1 VAEIHPITQPAKSKR
16 KTCNFAV
23 EAPAAIAA
31 KITAQTTA
39 HPML

>member
-1 VAEIHPITQPAKSKR
+1 VAEIHPIAQPAKTKR

-23 EAPAAIAA
+23 VAQTAIAA
-31 KITAQTTA
+31 KIKAQTTA